1 MTGQRVGSYE
11 IVRVLARGGM
21 AVVYLAYQPALDREV
36 ALKQLDLDIQ
46 DVTIAQR
53 FVREAR
59 MAAGLD
65 HPNVVTLFDFFEHDG
80 VPYIAME
87 YVSGGSLR
95 PLVGDLRLPQVFGV
109 LEGVLNGLG
118 HAEERSIAHRDL
130 KPENVLITGRG
141 GVKIA
146 DFGIARA
153 YDALTGHLTST
164 SAAIGTPAYMAP
176 EQALS
181 ERLGPFTDLYAV
193 GIMAYEML
201 AGRPPFGNGITP
213 MAVLYAHVHQPP
225 PPLADR
231 APEAPASLRA
241 WVEWLLAKTPEDRP
255 ASAAEAWEALEEIA
269 VAELGPYWR
278 RSAAVVP
285 APEQVTT
292 AMTTEEPTT
301 PLPSTQS
308 IAPEP
313 KRSRRPRRLAVL
325 VGGLSALGAAA
336 VAAFVLPESGR
347 APPPE
352 RVAVAVPFDFDGDGR
367 QELVVGMPGS
377 AERESDPAGGLVVVH
392 RGHRR
397 DKPMV
402 ITPGDAGLNAPYLAG
417 DDFGWSP
424 QSGDFDRDGWADLA
438 IGVPGR
444 DLVAILYG
452 SDDGLLNGRREPI
465 GDRGLGSGTGRYGQ
479 RVAAGDFNGDGFAD
493 LAVGVPFEDEDNVGS
508 VGAVNVIYGS
518 DNGLSSAGDQYLTE
532 TLFGYPYTFDDR
544 FGAALASGDFNGD
557 GFADLAIGMPGRAPF
572 LGDPNENFGAVLLID
587 GSAAGLVGST
597 ARTLTLL
604 DGVGGAAGG
613 GLAWGDFN
621 HDGFGDLAVGIP
633 EADGFLSVDAGE
645 VQVFFGSAEGLT
657 QSGAQRF
664 RGSGGSRYGS
674 PLAAGDFNRD
684 GISDLAIGV
693 PFVDFGVFG
702 HTADVGEVHLYRGTP
717 TGLHLAQVIGQGGD
731 SADQGEAG
739 DQFGFALAV
748 GDFNGDARDDLA
760 VGVPNEDLLGN
771 TVADAG
777 AVHIFFGRSGAD
789 DLVDDAGDMFFGQG
803 SLSGVAIEA
812 GDRMGRAL
820 TAGKFNGDPYAD
832 LAIGVPGEDIGTIAN
847 AGMVSVL
854 YGSSGGPFL
863 SNIQHW
869 DESLASLGVLEAE
882 SGDEFGR
889 ALSAWNYGRTSHA
902 DLAIGVPF
910 EDLFSSNTNSQQV
923 DAGAVVLIYGS
934 ASGLTA
940 TGAQQWHQ
948 DRAGIASA
956 ASAGD
961 RFGVT
966 LY

>member
-1 MTGQRVGSYE
+1 VTGQRVGSYE

-109 LEGVLNGLG
+109 LEGVLNGLS

-231 APEAPASLRA
+231 APDAPESLRG
-241 WVEWLLAKTPEDRP
+241 WVEWLLAKAPEDRP
-255 ASAAEAWEALEEIA
+255 ASAAEASEALEEIA

-313 KRSRRPRRLAVL
+313 KRSRHPRRLATL
-325 VGGLSALGAAA
+325 IGGLSALGAAA

-347 APPPE
+347 APPPA
-352 RVAVAVPFDFDGDGR
+352 RVVVAVPFDFDGDGR

-377 AERESDPAGGLVVVH
+377 AERESDPPGGLVVVH

-397 DKPMV
+397 DRPMV
-402 ITPGDAGLNAPYLAG
+402 ITQGDAGLNTPYLAG

-452 SDDGLLNGRREPI
+452 SEDGLLNGRREPI

-479 RVAAGDFNGDGFAD
+479 RVVAGDFNGDGFDD
-493 LAVGVPFEDEDNVGS
+493 LAVGAPGEVPGAPGSGAIELLFGGRDGITPEGSYRIRRPDKSYTGFGSRLRTGNVNGDRQLDLVEGAPDRLDGPNGHLTFCRGTEDGPKVCRLVEGSGTSSVAVADVTGDGFEDIVQGDIDNATGGGEVRLWRGGRRGLAATAQPITQASEGVLGTDNVG
-508 VGAVNVIYGS
+508 
-518 DNGLSSAGDQYLTE
+518 DM
-532 TLFGYPYTFDDR
+532 FG
-544 FGAALASGDFNGD
+544 
-557 GFADLAIGMPGRAPF
+557 
-572 LGDPNENFGAVLLID
+572 
-587 GSAAGLVGST
+587 
-597 ARTLTLL
+597 
-604 DGVGGAAGG
+604 
-613 GLAWGDFN
+613 
-621 HDGFGDLAVGIP
+621 
-633 EADGFLSVDAGE
+633 LSVDAGDLDADGYADMVVGTPGE
-645 VQVFFGSAEGLT
+645 NG
-657 QSGAQRF
+657 
-664 RGSGGSRYGS
+664 GSGGFVVIRGHRSGYARTGGTEVNRTYPGV
-674 PLAAGDFNRD
+674 PGDPVP
-684 GISDLAIGV
+684 GESLGWSLAIV
-693 PFVDFGVFG
+693 RLP
-702 HTADVGEVHLYRGTP
+702 
-717 TGLHLAQVIGQGGD
+717 GD
-731 SADQGEAG
+731 D
-739 DQFGFALAV
+739 
-748 GDFNGDARDDLA
+748 RPDLA
-760 VGVPNEDLLGN
+760 VTARYAPRL
-771 TVADAG
+771 
-777 AVHIFFGRSGAD
+777 
-789 DLVDDAGDMFFGQG
+789 DDAILLMRGGHGAFAPDETEISQLRFREAVQDPDID
-803 SLSGVAIEA
+803 AIRIA
-812 GDRMGRAL
+812 RGR
-820 TAGKFNGDPYAD
+820 
-832 LAIGVPGEDIGTIAN
+832 PG
-847 AGMVSVL
+847 
-854 YGSSGGPFL
+854 
-863 SNIQHW
+863 
-869 DESLASLGVLEAE
+869 
-882 SGDEFGR
+882 
-889 ALSAWNYGRTSHA
+889 
-902 DLAIGVPF
+902 
-910 EDLFSSNTNSQQV
+910 
-923 DAGAVVLIYGS
+923 
-934 ASGLTA
+934 
-940 TGAQQWHQ
+940 
-948 DRAGIASA
+948 
-956 ASAGD
+956 
-961 RFGVT
+961 
-966 LY
+966 